1 MAGTY
6 SPQIPTRGLIFYLDA
21 GNPKSYSGTGTR
33 WTDMSG
39 NGWHGTL
46 QGTPTFTAAGG
57 QSYFTLNGSTQYI
70 TTANTTVYGTACTA
84 ALWVYANSSQVNS
97 QPTLISKN
105 SANAITMSDFPFRLG
120 VTTDAKVYTGVD
132 TGVDFVG
139 FSTTSTAHNSANNW
153 AHYVATFSQTA
164 LRMYVNGSLIASTT
178 YSTTTVPSNAQ
189 PWTIGRAA
197 QEVGLSAG
205 ALTYLTG
212 RIATASLYNSTLSA
226 DEVLQNFNA
235 TRGRFGV

>member
-21 GNPKSYSGTGTR
+21 GNPKSYSGSGTR

-70 TTANTTVYGTACTA
+70 TTANTTVYGTTCTA
-84 ALWVYANSSQVNS
+84 ALWAYTNSSQVQT
-97 QPTLISKN
+97 QPMLISKI
-105 SANAITMSDFPFRLG
+105 SANAITMSDFPFRIGLTTLG
-120 VTTDAKVYTGVD
+120 NVSVGVD
-132 TGVDFVG
+132 TGADFVG
-139 FSTTSTAHNSANNW
+139 LATTPVAHNSGNKW

-164 LRMYVNGSLIASTT
+164 LRMYVNGSLVASTT
-178 YSTTTVPSNAQ
+178 YSTTTVPANAQ

-197 QEVGLSAG
+197 QEVSLSAG
-205 ALTYLTG
+205 GLTYFTG
-212 RIATASLYNSTLSA
+212 RIATASLYNATLSA

>member
-1 MAGTY
+1 MSQQH
-6 SPQIPTRGLIFYLDA
+6 SPKIITSGLIFYFDA
-21 GNPKSYSGTGTR
+21 GNIASYGGSGTTLR
-33 WTDMSG
+33 DLSG

-46 QGTPTFTAAGG
+46 RGSPTFTSAGS

-84 ALWVYANSSQVNS
+84 SIWAYTNSSQVQSNS
-97 QPTLISKN
+97 MLISKN
-105 SANAITMSDFPFRLG
+105 SANAVTMSDFPFRIG

-139 FSTTSTAHNSANNW
+139 LSTTSAAHNSANKW

-164 LRMYVNGSLIASTT
+164 LRMYVNGSLVASTT

-197 QEVGLSAG
+197 QEVSLSAG
-205 ALTYLTG
+205 GLTYFTG
-212 RIATASLYNSTLSA
+212 RLSMASLYNATLTGA
-226 DEVLQNFNA
+226 EVLQNFNA
-235 TRGRFGV
+235 TRGRYGI